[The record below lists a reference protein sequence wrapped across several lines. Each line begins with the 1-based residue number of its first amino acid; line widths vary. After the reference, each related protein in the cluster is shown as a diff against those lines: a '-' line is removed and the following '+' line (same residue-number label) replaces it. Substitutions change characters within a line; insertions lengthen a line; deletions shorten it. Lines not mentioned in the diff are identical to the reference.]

1 MSPLQ
6 NDRYWVAGQNHRDI
20 RQRRVQIMDGHGWY
34 SKISNESNIT
44 ELLA

>member
-20 RQRRVQIMDGHGWY
+20 RQRRVQIMDGHDGTARFQMNR
-34 SKISNESNIT
+34 I
-44 ELLA
+44 LLNS